1 MADVSKTY
9 TNGLLGFY
17 KGDMK
22 WLTSAGSTF
31 KVMLLTSSY
40 TVDQDADIFLD
51 DIQTNEVAASG
62 DYSAGGAT
70 LTTTDPTVDV
80 ASNEIRFAANATTV
94 FTGVT
99 WADVKHYVVYQAT
112 GTAGTS
118 RLICYQTFTDVQVAT
133 AGTLTITY
141 GATGIFKST
150 AS

>member
-40 TVDQDADIFLD
+40 TVDQ
-51 DIQTNEVAASG
+51 NEVAASG